1 MTPQE
6 LHDAQRMSLILQR
19 DDYVERIAKIN
30 EQLAEMQKEW
40 NEKKYLI

>member
-30 EQLAEMQKEW
+30 EQLAEMQREW
-40 NEKKYLI
+40 NEKKHLL

>member
-1 MTPQE
+1 MTPQQ

-30 EQLAEMQKEW
+30 EQLEELKKEY
-40 NEKKYLI
+40 EDSKYLL

>member
-30 EQLAEMQKEW
+30 EQLEELKKEY
-40 NEKKYLI
+40 EDSRYLL